1 MELKASIQ
9 KADSEAIFKHKMKGL
24 YNYHVLLLNN
34 HSRTFL
40 NCIPFG
46 GRSYSRFRFHN
57 AECRNRKGQF
67 YFILF
72 YFSNSYTG
80 GDSLPFILPIGV
92 RRTQGILQWGCPEG
106 RFSEW
111 RASALTHGVVW
122 WMTLSWATWKQADPL
137 AFCSLHKQAEA
148 REAQVS
154 IGREGMILYLM
165 SYRCSL
171 LTIRGRRQRQ
181 KSQIPRITE
190 NRITRLTQHWLF

>member
-1 MELKASIQ
+1 MEEPSLPQNDLLNAKKEKFSWGHMELKASIQ

-72 YFSNSYTG
+72 F
-80 GDSLPFILPIGV
+80 
-92 RRTQGILQWGCPEG
+92 
-106 RFSEW
+106 
-111 RASALTHGVVW
+111 
-122 WMTLSWATWKQADPL
+122 
-137 AFCSLHKQAEA
+137 
-148 REAQVS
+148 
-154 IGREGMILYLM
+154 
-165 SYRCSL
+165 
-171 LTIRGRRQRQ
+171 
-181 KSQIPRITE
+181 
-190 NRITRLTQHWLF
+190 